1 MISSSLESD
10 LCWIAPMRRVW
21 FCVVVLAAGLLA
33 TLPPLPGADAPR
45 PNVVFILA
53 DDLGYGDLGCFGH
66 PEIRTPHLDALAAE
80 GLRLTACYSAAAV
93 CSPARAGIMTGRTP
107 NRAGIYGAIPF
118 LSPIHLRPQETALPQ
133 LLKRAGYAT
142 AQVGKWHLNGYFNL
156 YGQPQP
162 PHFGFDHWF
171 AVQNNALPNHRNPEN
186 FARNG
191 AQLGRIEGFSGG
203 IVADE
208 AVRWL
213 RDVRDRSKPFF
224 LYVALNEPHEPIATD
239 PKFSARYQQAHPDD
253 PSRVA
258 YYGNVT
264 QMDDAVGRVLAELKR
279 QNLADNTLV
288 WFTSDNGP
296 ARTAW
301 HNAGSSGGFRSYKGN
316 VYEGGI
322 RVPGIVRWPARI
334 KPGSVSGVPV
344 SGVDVL
350 PTLCEL
356 AGAPLPDRPLDGV
369 SVTPVFNGRAPQR
382 AQPLYW
388 QYLWVPNGPQV
399 ALRDGPWKILARI
412 EAPRPRGGNI
422 TADVIKAIRQAPL
435 AGFELYQIENDPGEK
450 NELGAREPE
459 RLVRMKAA
467 LEAFHAGVA
476 ADAPDWPE
484 FIDPRYEQQ
493 VIQWPDYKARPLR
506 N

>member
-1 MISSSLESD
+1 MTSLST
-10 LCWIAPMRRVW
+10 RVSLRSVFPLLW
-21 FCVVVLAAGLLA
+21 RAFLVLLA
-33 TLPPLPGADAPR
+33 GFVASQTPLPAASVAR
-45 PNVVFILA
+45 PNIVFIIA
-53 DDLGYGDLGCFGH
+53 DDLGYGDLACFGH
-66 PEIRTPHLDALAAE
+66 PEIKTPHLDALAAD
-80 GLRLTACYSAAAV
+80 GLRLTSYYSAAAV
-93 CSPARAGIMTGRTP
+93 CSPARTGIMTGRTP
-107 NRAGIYGAIPF
+107 NRAGIYSQLPYV
-118 LSPIHLRPQETALPQ
+118 SPMHLRATEIVLPQ

-186 FARNG
+186 FVRNG
-191 AQLGRIEGFSGG
+191 LSLGRIEGYSGG

-213 RDVRDRSKPFF
+213 RDGRDRAKPFF

-239 PKFSARYQQAHPDD
+239 PKFSAPYQKAHPDD

-264 QMDDAVGRVLAELKR
+264 QMDDAVGRVVAELRR
-279 QNLADNTLV
+279 QNLAEHTIV

-301 HNAGSSGGFRSYKGN
+301 HNAGSPGGFRGFKGH

-322 RVPGIVRWPARI
+322 RVPGIVRWPGRI

-369 SVTPVFNGRAPQR
+369 SVAPLFSGRAPQR
-382 AQPLYW
+382 TKPLYW
-388 QYLWVPNGPQV
+388 QYLWVQNGPQV
-399 ALRDGPWKILARI
+399 ALRDGPWKVLARI
-412 EAPRPRGGNI
+412 EAPRPRGGNL
-422 TADVIKAIRQAPL
+422 TADVISAIRQAPL
-435 AGFELYQIENDPGEK
+435 AGFELYQIEDDPAEK

-459 RLVRMKAA
+459 RLARMKAA
-467 LEAFHAGVA
+467 LESFHAGVA
-476 ADAPDWPE
+476 ADAPEWPE
-484 FIDPRYEQQ
+484 FIDPRYEQR

>member
-1 MISSSLESD
+1 MISPSARFSLRPVFR
-10 LCWIAPMRRVW
+10 LLWRAFIV
-21 FCVVVLAAGLLA
+21 LLA
-33 TLPPLPGADAPR
+33 MFVASQTPLPAASAAR
-45 PNVVFILA
+45 PNIVFILA
-53 DDLGYGDLGCFGH
+53 DDLGYGDLACFGH
-66 PEIRTPHLDALAAE
+66 PEIKTPHLDALAAE
-80 GLRLTACYSAAAV
+80 GLKLTACYSAAAV

-107 NRAGIYGAIPF
+107 NRAGIYGAIPYV
-118 LSPIHLRPQETALPQ
+118 SPMHLRPGEITLPA
-133 LLKRAGYAT
+133 LLKQSGYAT
-142 AQVGKWHLNGYFNL
+142 AQVGKWHLNGFFNL

-162 PHFGFDHWF
+162 GHFGFDHWF

-186 FARNG
+186 FVRNG
-191 AQLGRIEGFSGG
+191 TSLGRIEGYSGG

-213 RDVRDRSKPFF
+213 RSGRDAAKPFF
-224 LYVALNEPHEPIATD
+224 LYLALHEPHEPVATD
-239 PKFSARYQQAHPDD
+239 PRFSALYQKQHPDD

-301 HNAGSSGGFRSYKGN
+301 HNAGSSGGFRAYKGN

-334 KPGSVSGVPV
+334 KAGTVSAQPV
-344 SGVDVL
+344 SGVDLL

-356 AGAPLPDRPLDGV
+356 AGAPLPAGRPLDGV
-369 SVTPVFNGRAPQR
+369 SVTPVFAGGAPQR
-382 AQPLYW
+382 AKPLYW

-412 EAPRPRGGNI
+412 DAPRPRGGNL
-422 TADVIKAIRQAPL
+422 TAEIINAIKGAPL
-435 AGFELYQIENDPGEK
+435 ADFELYQVEQDPAEK
-450 NELGAREPE
+450 NELSAREPA
-459 RLVRMKAA
+459 RFTALKAA
-467 LEAFHAGVA
+467 LLAYHAGVGA
-476 ADAPDWPE
+476 EAPIWPD
-484 FIDPRYEQQ
+484 FQDPRYEQQ
-493 VIQWPDYKARPLR
+493 VIQWPDYKAKPLKP
-506 N
+506 

>member
-1 MISSSLESD
+1 MIPFFPVTDLTWRSL
-10 LCWIAPMRRVW
+10 ARRAWYGAVLLTAG
-21 FCVVVLAAGLLA
+21 VLAMF
-33 TLPPLPGADAPR
+33 TPLPGAEAAR
-45 PNVVFILA
+45 PNIVFIIA

-80 GLRLTACYSAAAV
+80 GLKLTACYSAAAV

-107 NRAGIYGAIPF
+107 NRAGIYGAIPY
-118 LSPIHLRPQETALPQ
+118 LSPVHLRSTETVLPQ
-133 LLKRAGYAT
+133 LLRRAGYAT

-162 PHFGFDHWF
+162 RDFGFDHWF

-186 FARNG
+186 FVRNG
-191 AQLGRIEGFSGG
+191 ANTGRLEGYSGG
-203 IVADE
+203 LVADE

-213 RDVRDRSKPFF
+213 REGRDRGKPFF

-239 PKFSARYQQAHPDD
+239 PKFSAVYRQAHPDD

-264 QMDDAVGRVLAELKR
+264 QMDDAVGRVMAELRR
-279 QNLADNTLV
+279 QNLVGETIV

-301 HNAGSSGGFRSYKGN
+301 HNAGSSGGFRAYKGH

-334 KPGSVSGVPV
+334 KPGSTSGVPV

-356 AGAPLPDRPLDGV
+356 AGAALPERPLDGV
-369 SVTPVFNGRAPQR
+369 SVTAVFSGGVPSRVR
-382 AQPLYW
+382 PLYW
-388 QYLWVPNGPQV
+388 QYLWVQNGPQV
-399 ALRDGPWKILARI
+399 ALRDGPWKVLARI
-412 EAPRPRGGNI
+412 EAPRPRGGNL
-422 TADVIKAIRQAPL
+422 TADVVKAIRQAPL
-435 AGFELYQIENDPGEK
+435 AGFELYHVEDDPAEK
-450 NELGAREPE
+450 HELGAREPA
-459 RLVRMKAA
+459 RLAQLKAA
-467 LEAFHAGVA
+467 LEAYHAGVA

-484 FIDPRYEQQ
+484 FVDPRYEQQ